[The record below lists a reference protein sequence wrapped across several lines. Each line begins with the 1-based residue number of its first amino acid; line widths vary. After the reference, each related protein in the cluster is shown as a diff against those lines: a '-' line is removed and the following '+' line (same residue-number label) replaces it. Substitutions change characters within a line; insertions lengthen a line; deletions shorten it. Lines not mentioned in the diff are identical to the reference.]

1 MKEGFYMPKSIHLTG
16 QGGTSKTIDRKRLNH
31 LRNHLIKY
39 RNRTKSAK

>member
-1 MKEGFYMPKSIHLTG
+1 MPKSIHLTG

-31 LRNHLIKY
+31 LLRNHLIKY